1 MWDREL
7 LKSGETVGSIRDS
20 QLLPMPLVVKN
31 LAVQADGKRIDNKYN
46 DILSP
51 AYCPNITLLQQ

>member
-1 MWDREL
+1 
-7 LKSGETVGSIRDS
+7 
-20 QLLPMPLVVKN
+20 MPLVVKN
-31 LAVQADGKRIDNKYN
+31 FAAQADGKRIDDKHN

>member
-1 MWDREL
+1 MKSGIL
-7 LKSGETVGSIRDS
+7 LKSGETVGSSRDS
-20 QLLPMPLVVKN
+20 QSLPMLLAVKN
-31 LAVQADGKRIDNKYN
+31 LAVQDDGKRIDNKHD